1 MTSQIVRTN
10 PTAGTATTASVRDN
24 FGFGADE
31 ITVLQRSSTDL
42 VVTSGGV
49 GGPYIANFGTNPS
62 FAIDIGTG
70 KPFDGARI
78 SIRVNVTNA
87 TSPLLTVSPGNTPVT
102 MVRSNGLPLVAGDII
117 EDNIYDLIY
126 NATNGYWVVLN
137 ASAITSQ
144 DSLLTTI
151 LGGLYPVGSLLT
163 TTNSANPGNENYFF
177 SGITFG
183 TWEAYAQGRTLVG
196 VDTGFGTVL
205 SAASSLDNIVTIVIS
220 DSIIGDGDLI
230 TVDGFT
236 GDSAVANGSHIVISA
251 VNSLGTGLTTI
262 TYAVTIIDIA
272 VMTFTDFSVVNQ
284 SFDTVNETGGEK
296 THLQTSEEVGPHRHH
311 VADDQTINRNG
322 SSLTFNNFIG
332 DSRPNAATAKHGYV
346 LQAVGASTDATVGLS
361 SGPLGLDGI
370 AEDQIGANNMQP
382 YITTYIWKRV
392 VTPTP

>member
-183 TWEAYAQGRTLVG
+183 TWEAYAQGRTIVG
-196 VDTGFGTVL
+196 IDTGTAITLANSTANVVTLTVASHSL
-205 SAASSLDNIVTIVIS
+205 SAGDSIAVSGFTSDTDANGEFTVVSTTSTTIVYTATNVNDGALTGTDLLVKNAAFDTAQEVGGES
-220 DSIIGDGDLI
+220 SHTLTQEELAEHKHHAVNGGAGDNYNPVLTSGNTINYKAENGMGDRAYYL
-230 TVDGFT
+230 T
-236 GDSAVANGSHIVISA
+236 GDTNSADR
-251 VNSLGTGLTTI
+251 GLTSSIVGDTGG
-262 TYAVTIIDIA
+262 AVTA
-272 VMTFTDFSVVNQ
+272 GQ
-284 SFDTVNETGGEK
+284 A
-296 THLQTSEEVGPHRHH
+296 H
-311 VADDQTINRNG
+311 
-322 SSLTFNNFIG
+322 NN
-332 DSRPNAATAKHGYV
+332 
-346 LQAVGASTDATVGLS
+346 L
-361 SGPLGLDGI
+361 
-370 AEDQIGANNMQP
+370 QP
-382 YITTYIWKRV
+382 YITTYIWKRTV
-392 VTPTP
+392 